1 MLRNICTQ
9 KNRER
14 YKLHPK
20 IDAQECDT
28 AKKKNNNEK
37 VDAQEHNTV

>member
-14 YKLHPK
+14 YKLPK

-28 AKKKNNNEK
+28 AKKKNLMRM
-37 VDAQEHNTV
+37 